1 MSAEPSP
8 LLVVTPTLGISP
20 WLAATVASVAGAGPQ
35 VSHVLVA
42 PPAAMA
48 DLRARFPAV
57 QVIAEPAGGSGMYA
71 AINAGA
77 AVPGWEAITYL
88 NDDDLLL
95 PRFRLVR
102 AVLSRVAAGTP
113 AFAYGGVRLIDAA
126 GHRLGAIPISGRPA
140 DHRALYAERLEPVYQ
155 HGTVFNRA
163 AWRSLGGCD
172 PALRY
177 CGDSDLL
184 ARACLLG
191 LPARC
196 ATRAPVAAFRLH
208 AGQLSQR
215 RAALREERERIDAQL
230 GLLTGPSTAHRRRA
244 RLAFRLENLP
254 LYLERL
260 LRHGPVT
267 FDALLA
273 RGGRQA

>member
-95 PRFRLVR
+95 PRFHAVR
-102 AVLSRVAAGTP
+102 VALSRAAPGAA

-126 GHRLGAIPISGRPA
+126 GRPLGRIPVSSRPG
-140 DHRALYAERLEPVYQ
+140 DHRTLYAARLEPVYQ
-155 HGTVFNRA
+155 HGTVFTRA
-163 AWRSLGGCD
+163 AWDRLGGCD

-191 LPARC
+191 LAARC

-215 RAALREERERIDAQL
+215 RVALREERAAIDARL
-230 GLLTGPSTAHRRRA
+230 GLLAGPSTARRRLA

-254 LYLERL
+254 LYLERIV
-260 LRHGPVT
+260 RHGPIT
-267 FDALLA
+267 FDELIA
-273 RGGRQA
+273 RGGRQS